1 MIGFSLRSQNVSGH
15 AMARIS
21 DMKLFANRFSRLPA
35 SARQRHPFLD
45 AINSRTTL

>member
-35 SARQRHPFLD
+35 SARPFLD